1 MNDLARRI
9 SIVLS
14 QSQRPNP
21 TQRDLE
27 GTLVAELLMVHGIE
41 VTLIP
46 DLATLSEGDT
56 GMLCLEGITGDM
68 VLLSWYS
75 PQEAIQHLRQ
85 REVWGRL
92 GRTSFDKF
100 AVMEESASHPR
111 TVFAINMAEL
121 PTVQRCCEEIQRIR
135 EEVTVTTFDLGIPIV
150 GSENTSEPVAKA
162 KQNVTD
168 PNKSQDVASDSSVNH
183 DEVNHDEEE
192 SDPDGASLDRLIDQL
207 DAWDT

>member
-1 MNDLARRI
+1 MARRI

-75 PQEAIQHLRQ
+75 SQEAIQHLHQ
-85 REVWGRL
+85 REVFGRL
-92 GRTSFDKF
+92 GRTRFD
-100 AVMEESASHPR
+100 ESAVKGAFSSHPR
-111 TVFAINMAEL
+111 TIFAINVAKL
-121 PTVQRCCEEIQRIR
+121 PSVQRCCEEIQRIR
-135 EEVTVTTFDLGIPIV
+135 AEVVVTTFDLGISIP
-150 GSENTSEPVAKA
+150 GGQNTIEPASQA
-162 KQNVTD
+162 KQNVNES
-168 PNKSQDVASDSSVNH
+168 NKSQDVASNPPVNH
-183 DEVNHDEEE
+183 DVVDHDEEE
-192 SDPDGASLDRLIDQL
+192 SDSDEASLDRLIDQL
-207 DAWDT
+207 DDWDT

>member
-1 MNDLARRI
+1 MARRI
-9 SIVLS
+9 SVVLS

-46 DLATLSEGDT
+46 DLATLNEGDT
-56 GMLCLEGITGDM
+56 GMLCLEGITGDI

-75 PQEAIQHLRQ
+75 SHEAIQHLHQ
-85 REVWGRL
+85 REVLGRL
-92 GRTSFDKF
+92 GRTSFDES
-100 AVMEESASHPR
+100 AVKEESASHPR

-121 PTVQRCCEEIQRIR
+121 PSVQRCCEEIQRIR
-135 EEVTVTTFDLGIPIV
+135 EEVAVTTFDLGISIV
-150 GSENTSEPVAKA
+150 GSENTTEPASQA
-162 KQNVTD
+162 KQNVTE
-168 PNKSQDVASDSSVNH
+168 PNKSQDVAGDPSANQ
-183 DEVNHDEEE
+183 DEVDHDEEE
-192 SDPDGASLDRLIDQL
+192 SDPDDASLDRLIDQL